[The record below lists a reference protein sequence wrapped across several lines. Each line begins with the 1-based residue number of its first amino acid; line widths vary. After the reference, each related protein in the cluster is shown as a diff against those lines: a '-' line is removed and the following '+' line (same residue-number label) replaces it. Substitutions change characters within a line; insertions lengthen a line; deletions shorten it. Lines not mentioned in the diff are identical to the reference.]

1 MTREINFNEANYD
14 ADGGIVLKENI
25 QVYSDFMKTFKFIR
39 QSVFDYK
46 IRVYDDKPVYR
57 YAGY

>member
-1 MTREINFNEANYD
+1 MTREINFNEANYG
-14 ADGGIVLKENI
+14 ADGEIVLKENI

-57 YAGY
+57 YTGY

>member
-1 MTREINFNEANYD
+1 MTREINLNEANYG
-14 ADGGIVLKENI
+14 ADGEIVLKENI

-46 IRVYDDKPVYR
+46 IRSYGDKPVYR

>member
-1 MTREINFNEANYD
+1 MTREINLNEANYG
-14 ADGGIVLKENI
+14 ADGEIVLKENI

-46 IRVYDDKPVYR
+46 IRGYGDKPVYR

>member
-1 MTREINFNEANYD
+1 MTREINCNEANYG
-14 ADGGIVLKENI
+14 ADGDIVLEENI

-39 QSVFDYK
+39 QSVVGHK

-57 YAGY
+57 